1 MINVV
6 NYPSV
11 SATNIEAYHVRS
23 KHQKCESDDGNLS
36 MRKFY
41 LLILACFWIIV
52 ILIAIVFLFIYGIS
66 NRKYNNSLF

>member
-6 NYPSV
+6 NYPPV
-11 SATNIEAYHVRS
+11 SSSNLQTYHDDSQQR
-23 KHQKCESDDGNLS
+23 KNESDGNLS

-41 LLILACFWIIV
+41 LLVFACFWIIV

-66 NRKYNNSLF
+66 KKETFFF